1 MAHLLVAEVHS
12 LHLGGVLSPGR
23 RAASLLR
30 CGDDAAWLAL
40 GGAPD
45 APAVRRPVRYEGL
58 HAERQLRAL
67 ALAPSVGR
75 QVQLIGPLQCALRRG
90 RGGLPRC
97 GRGRRSLRRIH
108 DARLRCHTTSFHTA
122 APSRLPSL
130 FPRVRLDWM
139 GGKKKK
145 QPADAQPAQSPVWR
159 CVETSGC
166 FTHGLASPSAI
177 REVPQ
182 SSLVA
187 PRSQSARLR
196 LHVTPFKGTLIGQAV
211 DD

>member
-12 LHLGGVLSPGR
+12 LHFGGVLSPRR

-122 APSRLPSL
+122 APSPLLSL
-130 FPRVRLDWM
+130 FSRVLLD
-139 GGKKKK
+139 GGEKK
-145 QPADAQPAQSPVWR
+145 QPADAQPAQSPAWR

-177 REVPQ
+177 REVPP

-187 PRSQSARLR
+187 PRSQSARLH